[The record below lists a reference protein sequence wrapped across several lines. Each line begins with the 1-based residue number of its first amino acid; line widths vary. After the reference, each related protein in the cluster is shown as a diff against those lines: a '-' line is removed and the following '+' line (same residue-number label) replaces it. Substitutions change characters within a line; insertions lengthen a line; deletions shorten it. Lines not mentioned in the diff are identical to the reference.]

1 MRTTLLR
8 AVIVGAALA
17 LVSISNVAS
26 AAGVKK
32 ITLKAKK
39 YDWIPASI
47 QVKVGQPVELTL
59 VSLDVPHAISSQDL
73 GIPSTHFK
81 KNQPAKVT
89 FTPAETGTF
98 RFKCSKYCGGG
109 HKRMLG
115 QIVVVP

>member
-1 MRTTLLR
+1 MRTTWLR
-8 AVIVGAALA
+8 AAIAGAVLA
-17 LVSISNVAS
+17 LSIGGNAE
-26 AAGVKK
+26 AAEVRK
-32 ITLKAKK
+32 ITLKANK

-59 VSLDVPHAISSQDL
+59 VSLDVPHAISSQQL

-89 FTPAETGTF
+89 FTPGEAGTF
-98 RFKCSKYCGGG
+98 KFKCSKYCGSG
-109 HKRMLG
+109 HKKMVG